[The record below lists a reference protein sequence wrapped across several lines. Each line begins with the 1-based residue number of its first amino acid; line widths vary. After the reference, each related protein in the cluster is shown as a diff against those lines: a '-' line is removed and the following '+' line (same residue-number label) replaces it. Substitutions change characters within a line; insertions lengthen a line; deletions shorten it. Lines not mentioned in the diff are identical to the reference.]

1 MAKISVLNNLSAEH
15 AGRESPLYP
24 LIAAKTERSAGV
36 PFEGDIFWPAC
47 WWGLDRSAV
56 FTRADNEMQQAA
68 LAACTRGLLNEAYF
82 IEKSGLAY
90 SAKMVL
96 VAPSTDA
103 AQLYAFIGADE
114 ARHLAW
120 LEPFVAADDKTR
132 PQGAFLSFLSSLI
145 EECPPEVMIYL
156 VQVILE
162 GWGIDHYRRLS
173 DGCTHPAL
181 AAILRN
187 ILKDEALH
195 HRSGV
200 LQHEAVTLIGD
211 NRHMVADALKS
222 YADMVRVGPQNA
234 LAAVDAAFCGL
245 TVEERTEVVRALGHE
260 TETPR
265 KLALLKE
272 LMLQPGMEEVVGEID
287 FTPLTSAQAAAFHRE
302 TAAAPPQS

>member
-1 MAKISVLNNLSAEH
+1 MQSDN
-15 AGRESPLYP
+15 
-24 LIAAKTERSAGV
+24 
-36 PFEGDIFWPAC
+36 DIFWPAS

-56 FTRADNEMQQAA
+56 FMRADMERQHAA
-68 LAACTRGLLNEAYF
+68 LVGCTRGMLNEAYF

-96 VAPSTDA
+96 IAPTTDV

-120 LEPFVAADDKTR
+120 LEPFVDAADKTR
-132 PQGAFLSFLSSLI
+132 PRGAFLSFLSSLI
-145 EECPPEVMIYL
+145 EECPPEVMTYL

-173 DGCTHPAL
+173 DGCNNSAL

-200 LQHEAVTLIGD
+200 LQHEPAALLGQ
-211 NRHMVADALKS
+211 NRQMVADALKS

-234 LAAVDAAFCGL
+234 LAALDAALGGL
-245 TVEERTEVVRALGHE
+245 TAEELTDVIQALGHE

-265 KLALLKE
+265 KLALLEE
-272 LMLQPGMEEVVGEID
+272 LMRQPGMEEVVGEID
-287 FTPLTSAQAAAFHRE
+287 FTPLTCTQAVELYLKTPAA
-302 TAAAPPQS
+302 TPQLLDPL